1 MTTASNDGIR
11 ILTPSGM
18 LGYGFPV
25 DHFKM
30 GLAPQPDAITID
42 SGSTDSGPQQLGKGE
57 MT

>member
-1 MTTASNDGIR
+1 MAVSSNDEIR

-30 GLAPQPDAITID
+30 GLR
-42 SGSTDSGPQQLGKGE
+42 
-57 MT
+57 

>member
-1 MTTASNDGIR
+1 MTAASNDEIR

-30 GLAPQPDAITID
+30 GLALKPHAITID
-42 SGSTDSGPQQLGKGE
+42 SGSTTPARRSLGWAR
-57 MT
+57 

>member
-1 MTTASNDGIR
+1 MTTASNDEIR

-30 GLAPQPDAITID
+30 GLAQQPHAITID
-42 SGSTDSGPQQLGKGE
+42 LARPIQVRRSLGSAR
-57 MT
+57 